1 MLYMTCRIPAAHTSY
16 LKSVMTGKYEPFW
29 NRVYSK
35 PAVHLETDPRLV
47 YINISKA
54 CWYCS
59 MINSMIK
66 CKKPYITDPECMEH
80 LSWGGAEGSKDLLT
94 CAHCLPSEWGQER
107 PHWVMSTKPHRDTST
122 LNPAYHEAS
131 LGTKTR
137 FVSLP
142 PPPYNL
148 HLGRSLL
155 EPPARWTCL
164 NF

>member
-1 MLYMTCRIPAAHTSY
+1 MVLYAVHDLQDSCSSY
-16 LKSVMTGKYEPFW
+16 LIPQECYDGKIWAVLKPCLFQTSCTPW
-29 NRVYSK
+29 NRPTTGLYQ
-35 PAVHLETDPRLV
+35 HFE
-47 YINISKA
+47 
-54 CWYCS
+54 S
-59 MINSMIK
+59 MLILNSMIK